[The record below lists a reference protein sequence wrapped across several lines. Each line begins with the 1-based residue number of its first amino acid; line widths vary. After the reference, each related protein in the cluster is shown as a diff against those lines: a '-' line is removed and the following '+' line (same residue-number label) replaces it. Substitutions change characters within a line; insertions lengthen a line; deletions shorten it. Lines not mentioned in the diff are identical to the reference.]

1 LRRSSQTALL
11 RAKKKATSN
20 NTGKQ
25 TLTLEFLSRRKAMLR
40 VAFAGGG
47 TWEAFEMNI
56 HLGCIT
62 NGWIYDAQSVS

>member
-1 LRRSSQTALL
+1 
-11 RAKKKATSN
+11 
-20 NTGKQ
+20 
-25 TLTLEFLSRRKAMLR
+25 MLR